1 MIGAC
6 GAVTLSELTM
16 CRFVS
21 GQKLRQSEIE
31 AAMNEMDEDGKRQN
45 EMLQQRQHETES
57 NGLCAGSGEVDF
69 EEFYDWWTSDKASS
83 VIKKSQGDQK
93 DFEIEPH

>member
-31 AAMNEMDEDGKRQN
+31 AAMNEMDEDGKRHN
-45 EMLQQRQHETES
+45 DI
-57 NGLCAGSGEVDF
+57 N
-69 EEFYDWWTSDKASS
+69 ASTA
-83 VIKKSQGDQK
+83 
-93 DFEIEPH
+93 PT